1 MKTKHKKTQS
11 HCVASVSARV
21 RREQLDQSEK
31 RDEGGGGGG
40 GGKYLPTNAHPGG
53 DYLTILCVSLRER
66 GRGESLVSVSCSRL
80 HVILRNRRKN
90 TIFWAKSPVNIL
102 LLTTLKHYHAVTND
116 RTYKINTIA

>member
-31 RDEGGGGGG
+31 KGWKEEGEGESASQVTLTREGITSQSSVLACVKGGGGS
-40 GGKYLPTNAHPGG
+40 P
-53 DYLTILCVSLRER
+53 LCQF
-66 GRGESLVSVSCSRL
+66 LVRDFMSFL
-80 HVILRNRRKN
+80 ETEGKN

-102 LLTTLKHYHAVTND
+102 LLTTLKHYHTVTND

>member
-1 MKTKHKKTQS
+1 MKTKYKKTQF

-31 RDEGGGGGG
+31 KGWKEEGEGESASQVTLTREGITSQSSVLACVKGGGGS
-40 GGKYLPTNAHPGG
+40 P
-53 DYLTILCVSLRER
+53 LCQF
-66 GRGESLVSVSCSRL
+66 LVRDFMSFL
-80 HVILRNRRKN
+80 ETEGKN

-102 LLTTLKHYHAVTND
+102 LLTTLKHYHTVTND

>member
-1 MKTKHKKTQS
+1 MKTKYKKAQS

-31 RDEGGGGGG
+31 KGWKEEGEGESASQVTLTREGITSQSSVLACVKGGGGS
-40 GGKYLPTNAHPGG
+40 P
-53 DYLTILCVSLRER
+53 LCQF
-66 GRGESLVSVSCSRL
+66 LVRDFMSFL
-80 HVILRNRRKN
+80 ETEGKN

-102 LLTTLKHYHAVTND
+102 LLTTLKHYHTVTND